1 VTSTSGPLRRG
12 RLSADPVEQF
22 ARWFAEAEADPRI
35 VFAEAACLS
44 TLGPG
49 GTPEGRM
56 VLLKHF
62 DARGFVFYTNLES
75 AKSRSLAGHPR
86 AGLTFY
92 WQPLARQVRLRGSV
106 EPVSAA
112 EADAYF
118 ATRLRQS
125 RIGAWASDQS
135 RELESRAVLE
145 DRAKALEERF
155 AGGGVPRPPFWS
167 GFRIVAEAI
176 EFWQEGEAR
185 LHDRF
190 LYERASVGRWA
201 RRRLYP

>member
-1 VTSTSGPLRRG
+1 MTSTSGPLRRG

-49 GTPEGRM
+49 ATPEGRM

-75 AKSRSLAGHPR
+75 AKSRSLARHPR
-86 AGLTFY
+86 AGLTFH
-92 WQPLARQVRLRGSV
+92 WQPLARQVRLRGSA

-118 ATRLRQS
+118 ATRPRRS

-145 DRAKALEERF
+145 DRARALDERF
-155 AGGGVPRPPFWS
+155 AAAAVPRPPFWS

-190 LYERASVGRWA
+190 LYERGPAGRWA